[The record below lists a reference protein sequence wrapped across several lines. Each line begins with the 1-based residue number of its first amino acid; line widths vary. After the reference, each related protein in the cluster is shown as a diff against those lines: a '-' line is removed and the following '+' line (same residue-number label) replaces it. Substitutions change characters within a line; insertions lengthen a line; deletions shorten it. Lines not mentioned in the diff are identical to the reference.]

1 MILKR
6 AIGSC
11 YFEYRHEREKLLVL
25 NYKKARFSP
34 YNNGVELLPI
44 VTMGNICYYAFKYIG
59 YNDYK
64 IPGSESNTGWSMVT
78 KSKFMIAVVLITA
91 ILLLFPTISTAAID
105 PETVV
110 TGKCTACHMA
120 DRIREA
126 KKSKTEWSK
135 LVKKEIERGAS
146 LTDAERDAVIGWL
159 AENYGVGEVAQTT
172 PVQQAEPEPTQSTQ
186 TEPAVAAPSAAAPAQ
201 ELPFDEQAETGVEL
215 WQLVLS
221 GGALISGGT
230 WLRRRR

>member
-1 MILKR
+1 M
-6 AIGSC
+6 
-11 YFEYRHEREKLLVL
+11 
-25 NYKKARFSP
+25 
-34 YNNGVELLPI
+34 
-44 VTMGNICYYAFKYIG
+44 
-59 YNDYK
+59 
-64 IPGSESNTGWSMVT
+64 T
-78 KSKFMIAVVLITA
+78 KSKLIIAVILTTA
-91 ILLLFPTISTAAID
+91 ILLLFPTISMAAID

-126 KKSKTEWSK
+126 KKSKTEWTK

-146 LTDAERDAVIGWL
+146 LTDGERDAVIDWL
-159 AENYGVGEVAQTT
+159 AKNYGVGEVAQTT
-172 PVQQAEPEPTQSTQ
+172 PVQQTQPEPAQQ
-186 TEPAVAAPSAAAPAQ
+186 EQPEPAKAAPSAAAPAQ